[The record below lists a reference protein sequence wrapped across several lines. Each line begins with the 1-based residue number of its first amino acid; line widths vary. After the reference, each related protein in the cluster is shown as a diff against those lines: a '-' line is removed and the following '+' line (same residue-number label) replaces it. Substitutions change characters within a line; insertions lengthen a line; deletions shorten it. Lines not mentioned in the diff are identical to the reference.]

1 MTNTYIEGG
10 NDTFEELVAGIKK
23 GYFIKGVNHGSG
35 MSTFTIAPS
44 IAYEIVDGKIG
55 APVKI
60 SVITGNVFET
70 LGLIDGVTKDVE
82 INNSVTGGC
91 GKMEQFP
98 LHVAHG
104 GPYVRVKEMNVQ

>member
-1 MTNTYIEGG
+1 
-10 NDTFEELVAGIKK
+10 
-23 GYFIKGVNHGSG
+23 

-82 INNSVTGGC
+82 INNSVTSGC

>member
-1 MTNTYIEGG
+1 MRKNVIVVFG
-10 NDTFEELVAGIKK
+10 
-23 GYFIKGVNHGSG
+23 G
-35 MSTFTIAPS
+35 MSS
-44 IAYEIVDGKIG
+44 ENE
-55 APVKI
+55 I